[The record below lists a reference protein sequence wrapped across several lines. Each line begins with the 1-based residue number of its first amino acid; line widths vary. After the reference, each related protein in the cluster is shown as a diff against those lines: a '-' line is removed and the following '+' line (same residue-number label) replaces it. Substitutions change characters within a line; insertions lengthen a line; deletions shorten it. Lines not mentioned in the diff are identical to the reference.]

1 MAKEIE
7 MSTLGFGEAPQI
19 GFSAGAQVLDRSRFE
34 PANRRRLSA
43 PALRSFA
50 AIADLWGLNEEQRRL
65 VLGYPSRSTYHNWM
79 KIARE
84 QGEVT
89 LDVDV
94 LMRLSAVFG
103 IHQALG
109 VLFADAREQLD
120 WLHGPHDAP
129 LFGGQKPLSL
139 VTAGSL
145 DSLLLV
151 RRFLDA
157 ARGGHY
163 MAPNGLD
170 AAFPATTAGDI
181 AWR

>member
-1 MAKEIE
+1 
-7 MSTLGFGEAPQI
+7 MSMFGFGEAPQV
-19 GFSAGAQVLDRSRFE
+19 GFSGQALGVERFE

-43 PALRSFA
+43 PALRTFA

-65 VLGYPSRSTYHNWM
+65 VLGYPSRSTYQNWM
-79 KIARE
+79 KLARA

-89 LDVDV
+89 LDVDA

-103 IHQALG
+103 VHQALG
-109 VLFADAREQLD
+109 VLFADVQEQLG
-120 WLHGPHDAP
+120 WLKGPHDAP

-139 VTAGSL
+139 ITSGSL
-145 DSLLLV
+145 DGIVLV

-157 ARGGHY
+157 ARGGVY

-170 AAFPATTAGDI
+170 TDFPATTAGDI